1 MANLTLV
8 SMTHLKNK
16 IGALAALAII
26 ASVAIFFFL
35 GESPQQD
42 ARGGRDGDARS
53 VRAAIVVKETF
64 SDRLEAIGTVFAKE
78 SVDVTAK
85 VQGIIRSIY
94 FDDGETVA
102 RGGEIAAIDAGEQ
115 TAQLNVEL
123 ANLEQQRKELE
134 RTMGLA
140 RDNHISEARVDEMV
154 AAVKKAEANVAAARV
169 RAGDR
174 LITAPFAGIVGT
186 RRISVGALVSPGTI
200 ITTLD
205 AISTVNLDFAVPET
219 FLSSLRRGLDIE
231 AEASAYANELFKGT
245 VVAVDSRIDPST
257 RSVTVRAEID
267 NADLR
272 LRPGMLMVVDLIKD
286 RRESLMIPEAALQP
300 QNNKQY
306 VSIIS
311 SDNVADRTEVI
322 IGQRRGGF
330 VEILSGVNEGDLVIK
345 EGHQDLRSGASV
357 EILNRSEVR
366 TDAAPPAQAAN
377 TRLDRS

>member
-1 MANLTLV
+1 M
-8 SMTHLKNK
+8 MQLKHK
-16 IGALAALAII
+16 FGALAALVVIVIGAT
-26 ASVAIFFFL
+26 FL
-35 GESPQQD
+35 FTGNAPERKVRGED
-42 ARGGRDGDARS
+42 AVRP
-53 VRAAIVVKETF
+53 VRAAVVEKEIF

-94 FDDGETVA
+94 FDDGQTIA

-140 RDNHISEARVDEMV
+140 RDNHISQARVDEMI
-154 AAVKKAEANVAAARV
+154 ASVKKAEANVAAARV

-174 LITAPFAGIVGT
+174 LIAAPFAGIVGT
-186 RRISVGALVSPGTI
+186 RRISVGALVSPGTVV
-200 ITTLD
+200 TTLD
-205 AISTVNLDFAVPET
+205 AIATVNLDFAVPET
-219 FLSSLRRGLDIE
+219 FLASLRPGLDIE
-231 AEASAYANELFKGT
+231 AEASAYTNEVFKGT
-245 VVAVDSRIDPST
+245 VVAVDSRIDSAT

-267 NADLR
+267 NSDLR

-306 VSIIS
+306 VSIIRAG
-311 SDNVADRTEVI
+311 DVADRTEVV
-322 IGQRRGGF
+322 IGRRRGGF
-330 VEILSGVNEGDLVIK
+330 VEILAGVNEGDLVVK
-345 EGHQDLRSGASV
+345 EGHQDLSSGARV
-357 EILNRSEVR
+357 EIVNSSEVR
-366 TDAAPPAQAAN
+366 TEAAPPAQAAN
-377 TRLDRS
+377 TSLGRG